1 MSLWTLGTTFALRS
15 AAHPRAALDATAPA
29 QPASAAEKNLDSLAK
44 YIPAET
50 TTAFLAA
57 LGLLGG
63 VSLDGKVPHLEWLL
77 YAICALLTPALVY
90 LSARVTWKS
99 NATDGAPFVLPVWR
113 MVAATIAF
121 LIWALAVPGL
131 IPDKAF
137 AALAAIGAI
146 LVSPIFFYVEKAFGL
161 DT

>member
-1 MSLWTLGTTFALRS
+1 MSLWTLGTSFALRS
-15 AAHPRAALDATAPA
+15 AAHPRAALDAASPA
-29 QPASAAEKNLDSLAK
+29 QPESVAEKSLASLAK

-57 LGLLGG
+57 LGLIRG
-63 VSLDGKVPHLEWLL
+63 VNPEGKVPYLEWLL
-77 YAICALLTPALVY
+77 YSICAVLTPTLVY

-99 NATDGAPFVLPVWR
+99 NKTAGSSFVIPAWR

-131 IPDKAF
+131 IPDKTF

-146 LVSPIFFYVEKAFGL
+146 LVSPIFYYVEKAFGL